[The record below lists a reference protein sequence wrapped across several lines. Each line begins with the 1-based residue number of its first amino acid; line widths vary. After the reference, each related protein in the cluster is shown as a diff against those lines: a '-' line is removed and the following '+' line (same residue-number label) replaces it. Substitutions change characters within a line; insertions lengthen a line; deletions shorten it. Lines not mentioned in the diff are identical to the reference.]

1 MDTGC
6 YIAFNPRNFDRLWDI
21 PTITTIDTNN
31 ETWVSAIA
39 SLNSLKNSVNYNP
52 VIIST
57 SAGAPEE
64 EFDERWFDLLEE

>member
-1 MDTGC
+1 MNYTVYD
-6 YIAFNPRNFDRLWDI
+6 PRNYERRWNWNIQDC
-21 PTITTIDTNN
+21 TTDTNT

-39 SLNSLKNSVNYNP
+39 TLNSLKSSVNWNP

-57 SAGAPEE
+57 SAEAPEE